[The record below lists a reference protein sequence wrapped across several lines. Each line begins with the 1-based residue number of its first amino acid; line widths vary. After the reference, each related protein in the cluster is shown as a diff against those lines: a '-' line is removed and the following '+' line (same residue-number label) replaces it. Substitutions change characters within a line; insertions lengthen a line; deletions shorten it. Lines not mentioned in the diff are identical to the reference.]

1 MISDIILPIII
12 LIIVSHG
19 IYKRVDIFDIFCKG
33 VKEGITTT
41 LKIYPTILAM
51 LIAINI
57 FLKSNIIKSLTNI
70 LKPLFLL
77 IKMPIEI
84 LPLVILKPI
93 SGSSSLIVMNELLK
107 TYGPDSYI
115 GKISS
120 VIQGSTDTTIYIL
133 SLYFASVGIRKT
145 KYALKVGLI
154 ADLLTIIIA
163 IITVN
168 LLFYN

>member
-1 MISDIILPIII
+1 MISDLILPLIILT
-12 LIIVSHG
+12 IVSFGLYKKIDIYDTFCNG
-19 IYKRVDIFDIFCKG
+19 I
-33 VKEGITTT
+33 KEGIKNS
-41 LKIYPTILAM
+41 LQIFPTILAM
-51 LIAINI
+51 LVAINI
-57 FLKSNIIKSLTNI
+57 LLKSNLISDLTN
-70 LKPLFLL
+70 
-77 IKMPIEI
+77 
-84 LPLVILKPI
+84 ILKPI

-115 GKISS
+115 GRISS

-133 SLYFASVGIRKT
+133 SLYFTSIGIKKT

-168 LLFYN
+168 ILFY

>member
-1 MISDIILPIII
+1 MISDLILPLIILT
-12 LIIVSHG
+12 IVSFGLYKKIDIYDTFCNG
-19 IYKRVDIFDIFCKG
+19 I
-33 VKEGITTT
+33 KEGIKTT
-41 LKIYPTILAM
+41 LQIFPTILAM
-51 LIAINI
+51 LVAINI
-57 FLKSNIIKSLTNI
+57 LLKSNLISDLTNI
-70 LKPLFLL
+70 LKPILSF
-77 IKMPIEI
+77 IKFPVEI
-84 LPLVILKPI
+84 LPLSLLKPI

-115 GKISS
+115 GRISS

-133 SLYFASVGIRKT
+133 SLYFTSIGIKKT

-168 LLFYN
+168 ILFY

>member
-1 MISDIILPIII
+1 MISDLILPLIILT
-12 LIIVSHG
+12 IVSFGLYKKIDIYDTFCNG
-19 IYKRVDIFDIFCKG
+19 I
-33 VKEGITTT
+33 KEGIKTS
-41 LKIYPTILAM
+41 LQIFPTILAM
-51 LIAINI
+51 LVAINI
-57 FLKSNIIKSLTNI
+57 LLKSNLISDLTNI
-70 LKPLFLL
+70 LKPILSF
-77 IKMPIEI
+77 IKFPVEI
-84 LPLVILKPI
+84 LPLSLLKPI

-115 GKISS
+115 GRISS

-133 SLYFASVGIRKT
+133 SLYFTSIGIKKT

-168 LLFYN
+168 ILFY

>member
-1 MISDIILPIII
+1 MISDLILPLIILT
-12 LIIVSHG
+12 IVSFGLYKKIDIYDTFCNG
-19 IYKRVDIFDIFCKG
+19 I
-33 VKEGITTT
+33 KEGIKTS
-41 LKIYPTILAM
+41 LQIFPTILAM
-51 LIAINI
+51 LVAINI
-57 FLKSNIIKSLTNI
+57 LLKSNLISDLTNI
-70 LKPLFLL
+70 LKPILSF
-77 IKMPIEI
+77 II
-84 LPLVILKPI
+84 LPLSLLKPI

-115 GKISS
+115 GRISS

-133 SLYFASVGIRKT
+133 SLYFTSIGIKKT

-168 LLFYN
+168 ILFY

>member
-1 MISDIILPIII
+1 MISDLILPLIILT
-12 LIIVSHG
+12 IVSFGLYKKIDIYDTFCNG
-19 IYKRVDIFDIFCKG
+19 I
-33 VKEGITTT
+33 KEGIKTT
-41 LKIYPTILAM
+41 LQIFPSILAM
-51 LIAINI
+51 LVAINI
-57 FLKSNIIKSLTNI
+57 LLKSNLISDLTNI
-70 LKPLFLL
+70 LKPILSF
-77 IKMPIEI
+77 IKFPVEI
-84 LPLVILKPI
+84 LPLSLLKPI

-115 GKISS
+115 GRISS

-133 SLYFASVGIRKT
+133 SLYFTSIGIKKT

-168 LLFYN
+168 ILFY